1 MTIYNLHI
9 YVFTYFISLH
19 FKSPQYFKIYFER
32 IALISSSDFPFVSGT
47 KIVIK
52 TVPSKA
58 IAEKIK

>member
-1 MTIYNLHI
+1 MFFHI
-9 YVFTYFISLH
+9 SFLYISKAHNMYFR
-19 FKSPQYFKIYFER
+19 IYFER

-52 TVPSKA
+52 IVPSRA